1 MSNDHSP
8 DIYDYLKWLERS
20 PEILKRALEAIA
32 IYDLEG
38 RVVYGN
44 AAARQLVGAEFAA
57 LLQGQH
63 FTAHLTLE
71 AATKAARD
79 FAHCVT
85 LGATVDTDMV
95 FRDGEGRPVPVRT
108 RMVPALLDGT
118 IVGVVG
124 FARDGRGRR
133 SVEEQFIRSEQQFRS
148 LFENHPDALALQDL
162 DGRFTRVN
170 AALEELTGFSI
181 EELIGQTPQMF
192 FTEGWDN
199 GSRFRDAMLRGE
211 TLEFGRTITRK
222 DGAQREIDGRAV
234 PLHVDGRVRGWCGM
248 IRDVTDERSAALNSA
263 RQATRIAELYRI
275 AATASV
281 PTDEKIA
288 NALEAGMTE
297 LCSAWACVM
306 RADDGDITFTSGMPP
321 AGAADLIRPALNAE
335 TVVAAGLFAGA
346 PLAVEGER
354 YGVVAFAVEPGAPKF
369 SATDREYMRAL
380 AALIASAIQQNDREK
395 RLDSLAFGDSL
406 TGLPNRALLQDRLEQ
421 TLLSARRHR
430 RSFAAHYID
439 IDRFKGINDTYGHHT
454 GDAVLIAVSAWL
466 RGKLRDSD
474 TIGRI
479 GGDEFVVLQPEI
491 DSQTQ
496 AEELA
501 GKLCA
506 IRDESFRIGSRTI
519 VITISVGCA
528 IFPVDAENPVDMLRA
543 ADKALYDVKHRG
555 RDGYAVGMIAT

>member
-1 MSNDHSP
+1 MTNDHSP

-20 PEILKRALEAIA
+20 PGILKRALEAIA

-44 AAARQLVGAEFAA
+44 AAARQLIGEEFAA

-71 AATKAARD
+71 GATKAARD

-85 LGATVDTDMV
+85 LGEAVDTDMV
-95 FRDGEGRPVPVRT
+95 FRDGEGQPVPLRM
-108 RMVPALLDGT
+108 RMVPAVLDGT
-118 IVGVVG
+118 IVGVIG

-148 LFENHPDALALQDL
+148 LFENHPDALALHDL

-170 AALEELTGFSI
+170 AAVERITGFSV
-181 EELIGQTPQMF
+181 EELVGQTPAMLAP
-192 FTEGWDN
+192 EGWPH
-199 GSRFRDAMLRGE
+199 GARIRDAMLRGE
-211 TLEFGRTITRK
+211 TIEFEHTITTK
-222 DGAQREIDGRAV
+222 AGAVREIDGRAV
-234 PLHVDGRVRGWCGM
+234 PLHVDGRVRGFCGM
-248 IRDVTDERSAALNSA
+248 IRDVTDERRAARTSA

-275 AATASV
+275 AANASV
-281 PTDEKIA
+281 PADEKIA

-297 LCSAWACVM
+297 LGSAWACVM
-306 RADDGDITFTSGMPP
+306 RADDGEITCTSGLPP
-321 AGAADLIRPALNAE
+321 AGAGELIRPILNTD
-335 TVVAAGLFAGA
+335 TVVAAGSFAGA

-354 YGVVAFAVEPGAPKF
+354 YGVVAFALETGAMNVP
-369 SATDREYMRAL
+369 ATDRDYMRAL

-430 RSFAAHYID
+430 RSFASHYID
-439 IDRFKGINDTYGHHT
+439 IDHFKQINDTYGHHV

-466 RGKLRDSD
+466 RAKLRDSD

-491 DSQTQ
+491 DSQRQ

-501 GKLCA
+501 SKLCT
-506 IRDESFRIGSRTI
+506 IRDEPFHIGSREI
-519 VITISVGCA
+519 MVTISVGCA
-528 IFPVDAENPVDMLRA
+528 VFPVDAENPVDMLRA

-555 RDGYAVGMIAT
+555 RDGYAIGVVP